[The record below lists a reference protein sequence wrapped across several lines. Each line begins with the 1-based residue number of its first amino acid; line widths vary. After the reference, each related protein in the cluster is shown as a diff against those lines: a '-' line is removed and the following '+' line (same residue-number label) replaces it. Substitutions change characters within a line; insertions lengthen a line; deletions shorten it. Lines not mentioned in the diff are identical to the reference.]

1 MKPRQIALIAFA
13 GTFLSGLV
21 CGRAAG
27 RDYPIRPV
35 PFTEVKITD
44 DFWAPRIETNR
55 TVTIPYAFGQCEQ
68 TGRIDNFLLA
78 AGDRKSVV

>member
-1 MKPRQIALIAFA
+1 MKSRQIALIAFA

-21 CGRAAG
+21 CGQVAG

-35 PFTEVKITD
+35 PFTEVRIAD
-44 DFWAPRIETNR
+44 DFWASRIETNR
-55 TVTIPYAFGQCEQ
+55 TVTIPYAFGHCEQ

-78 AGDRKSVV
+78 AGKIEG